1 MNVEG
6 WRNGWLARW
15 HIPTFLPILLVAL
28 IVRVALWENLPR
40 TGMISDEAEYLAAAD
55 WLAQGRGFDWH
66 REWLWTRAPLYIIF
80 LAWHIQRFGLQTTPI
95 YVTQT
100 ILSVL
105 NVILVYV
112 LALRLMPVPRT
123 NNGES
128 SETPWFAGVA
138 ALLMAIYLP
147 FAVYPQIILSETLY
161 QTLLL
166 SAFVVLALRQ
176 RGAWLIALAGGLF
189 GLATLTRGLTL
200 GFLPLVAL
208 WVGWTT
214 ANRRLPTAVGAMGIF
229 TAACCLIILPWSLY
243 ASRVYGGPV
252 LVDTTGAYN
261 LLLGART
268 AYDGQRQDA
277 PPRNFVLALLHERLT
292 PNERQRLMNDTCL
305 WQHNDPRLQDALQ
318 QPVTTITQSQR
329 QQLMIAEGLCLIRT
343 RPGAFVVKSLKEL
356 LDFFQINYTGAERM
370 SSGFTLGWLPR
381 WYTLALFVLDDTL
394 YALAVPLAAIGYG
407 CAIRDARRETQDEDA
422 MRRQG
427 AKREASS
434 RWNAF
439 TFSHLHTLVSPPHR
453 LPASSHRSPV
463 TGHRSPEDA
472 SPPSRLLG
480 LVGLWWLYNLLT
492 APLLF
497 AINRFR
503 LPLLPFVFI
512 FAAYALVLGYRFT
525 GLQVSRKRKAQ
536 STKRKT
542 GICFILSA
550 FRFPLQG
557 ALRFA
562 LCALRFAL
570 KSFPLLWLVVGLL
583 LAFVIWTPYAYL
595 QTPPATLASY
605 LGPHPSSLVST
616 ITAWNERPD
625 YIREQQLITALSAGD
640 AAATRSLLEA
650 TDFPSHT
657 QAIAWPLLAA
667 LEGQPADGL
676 ALLDRQ
682 TNTPLTDW
690 QEAVV
695 RGDLLRHM
703 GELDAAR
710 ETLSPTFVDN
720 HNPVEWAWHWLH
732 PAPLANN
739 HIDLGGDLDLGY
751 IRGFY
756 LGEGEAGVGTFRWS
770 TAEAHLRFPQ
780 AGIAGEQQFC
790 MRADGRG
797 WPNDLAL
804 PRLQLITR
812 QQVFASI
819 TPQRDVQV
827 YCATLPASMPAGADI
842 VITIHSDIFTP
853 EADDLL
859 TQQGIQAGQL
869 RLLGVRID
877 WAEVRPV

>member
-15 HIPTFLPILLVAL
+15 HITTLLPILLVAL

-40 TGMISDEAEYLAAAD
+40 AGMISDEAEYLAAAD
-55 WLAQGRGFDWH
+55 WLAQGRGFAWH

-100 ILSVL
+100 ILSML

-112 LALRLMPVPRT
+112 LALRLIPVPRA

-128 SETPWFAGVA
+128 SGQPWFAGVA

-176 RGAWLIALAGGLF
+176 RGEWLIAPAGGLL

-214 ANRRLPTAVGAMGIF
+214 ADRRLPTVVGAMGIF
-229 TAACCLIILPWSLY
+229 TAACCLVILPWSLY
-243 ASRVYGGPV
+243 ASRIYGGPV

-292 PNERQRLMNDTCL
+292 PGERQRMMNDTCL

-407 CAIRDARRETQDEDA
+407 WA
-422 MRRQG
+422 MRDGLR
-427 AKREASS
+427 AS
-434 RWNAF
+434 
-439 TFSHLHTLVSPPHR
+439 LHPRIL
-453 LPASSHRSPV
+453 ASSHPRI
-463 TGHRSPEDA
+463 
-472 SPPSRLLG
+472 LG
-480 LVGLWWLYNLLT
+480 LVGLWWVYNVLT

-512 FAAYALVLGYRFT
+512 FAAYALVERRKGTGNRNKPRITHIQKRRETSGEMRDVRWRATFRRLG
-525 GLQVSRKRKAQ
+525 GGSW
-536 STKRKT
+536 
-542 GICFILSA
+542 A
-550 FRFPLQG
+550 F
-557 ALRFA
+557 
-562 LCALRFAL
+562 
-570 KSFPLLWLVVGLL
+570 VIGLL
-583 LAFVIWTPYAYL
+583 LACVIWTPYAYL
-595 QTPPATLASY
+595 QPPPATLASY
-605 LGPHPSSLVST
+605 LGPYPSSLVST
-616 ITAWNERPD
+616 IIAWNRRPD
-625 YIREQQLITALSAGD
+625 YIREQQLITALGAGD
-640 AAATRSLLEA
+640 AAATRSLLEMSDIP
-650 TDFPSHT
+650 THT

-667 LEGQPADGL
+667 LEGQPAAGL
-676 ALLDRQ
+676 AQLDHQ

-720 HNPVEWAWHWLH
+720 HNPVEWAWQWLH
-732 PAPLANN
+732 PTPLANN

-756 LGEGEAGVGTFRWS
+756 LGEGEAGVSTFRWS

-780 AGIAGEQQFC
+780 ARTAGEQQFC

-797 WPNDLAL
+797 WPNDLPL
-804 PRLQLITR
+804 PRFHLAIK
-812 QQVFASI
+812 QQVFASM
-819 TPQRDVQV
+819 TLQRDVQV
-827 YCATLPASMPAGADI
+827 YCAALPVGMPAGADI

-859 TQQGIQAGQL
+859 SQQGIQAGQL

>member
-1 MNVEG
+1 MNVES
-6 WRNGWLARW
+6 WHNRWLVRW

-40 TGMISDEAEYLAAAD
+40 TGMIGDEAEYLAAAD
-55 WLAQGRGFDWH
+55 WLAQGRGFAWH

-100 ILSVL
+100 ILSML

-112 LALRLMPVPRT
+112 LALRLMPVPRA

-128 SETPWFAGVA
+128 SGQPWFAGVA

-176 RGAWLIALAGGLF
+176 RGEWLIALAGGLL

-214 ANRRLPTAVGAMGIF
+214 ADRRLPTVVGAMGIF
-229 TAACCLIILPWSLY
+229 TAACCLVILPWSLY

-277 PPRNFVLALLHERLT
+277 PPRNFVLALLNERLT
-292 PNERQRLMNDTCL
+292 PGERQRLMNDTCL
-305 WQHNDPRLQDALQ
+305 WQHNDPRLQDVLQ

-329 QQLMIAEGLCLIRT
+329 QQLIIAEGLCLIRT
-343 RPGAFVVKSLKEL
+343 RPGAFVMKSLKEL

-370 SSGFTLGWLPR
+370 SSGFTLGRLPR

-407 CAIRDARRETQDEDA
+407 RAMHDARHETQDDEA

-434 RWNAF
+434 RWNAL

-453 LPASSHRSPV
+453 LPTSPHRSPV
-463 TGHRSPEDA
+463 TSHRSPEDT
-472 SPPSRLLG
+472 SPPPRLIG
-480 LVGLWWLYNLLT
+480 LVGLWWLYNVLT

-512 FAAYALVLGYRFT
+512 FAAYALVQRRNTLNHEEHEG
-525 GLQVSRKRKAQ
+525 
-536 STKRKT
+536 TKR
-542 GICFILSA
+542 LAVRSW
-550 FRFPLQG
+550 
-557 ALRFA
+557 AL
-562 LCALRFAL
+562 
-570 KSFPLLWLVVGLL
+570 VIGLL

-595 QTPPATLASY
+595 QPSPATLASY
-605 LGPHPSSLVST
+605 LGPYPSSLVST
-616 ITAWNERPD
+616 IIAWKERPNH
-625 YIREQQLITALSAGD
+625 IQEQHLKTALGAGD
-640 AAATRSLLEA
+640 AAATRSLLE
-650 TDFPSHT
+650 TNNIPT
-657 QAIAWPLLAA
+657 RIQAIAWPLLAA

-682 TNTPLTDW
+682 TNMPLNDW

-710 ETLSPTFVDN
+710 EILSPTFVDN
-720 HNPVEWAWHWLH
+720 HNPVEWAWDWLY

-739 HIDLGGDLDLGY
+739 HLDLGGDLDLGY

-780 AGIAGEQQFC
+780 AGNAGGQQFC

-797 WPNDLAL
+797 WPNDLEL
-804 PRLQLITR
+804 PRLHLITR
-812 QQVFASI
+812 QQVFARI
-819 TPQRDVQV
+819 ALQRDVQV
-827 YCATLPASMPAGADI
+827 YCAALPASIPAGADI
-842 VITIHSDIFTP
+842 VITIHSGIFTP

-859 TQQGIQAGQL
+859 SQQGIQAGQL